1 MNVPFPPPLLWPV
14 VVVIVV
20 GAVFWR
26 RWQKR
31 AFLAA
36 PAEDW
41 PKHAPKGWKHSR
53 IYPWL
58 FVIAGVIGAYS
69 LWRFSAPCVY
79 GQVVD
84 ATTDKPV
91 AGALVMRTISRKG
104 PPSLAESGS
113 IIAESF
119 SFWTTHTGKTG
130 HFFLPGWV
138 SLFPFGISGT
148 SGMTWVVYHPG
159 LMPGRGCLSEG
170 FTGPGGCGGE
180 SGFSSADPWVL
191 ANAERHFG
199 MIHLEL
205 RIYPPT
211 LEGVVFRSYYAPTG
225 EFIRVDTPADAD
237 PWGEYFRRLNVLT
250 QSRYLTIEEFV
261 KEAVAYVERDSLTEG
276 MLDPFSELA
285 SRMGT
290 RRERALLVRH
300 IVDYCNSHP
309 NSSTCRHVGPRYVL
323 EVIGRGKVHR

>member
-1 MNVPFPPPLLWPV
+1 MNVPFSPPLLWPV

-20 GAVFWR
+20 AAVFWR

-180 SGFSSADPWVL
+180 GTFTSPDPWVL
-191 ANAERHFG
+191 VNVARHFG
-199 MIHLEL
+199 LTRLEL

-211 LEGVVFRSYYAPTG
+211 LEGVTFQAYTGTG
-225 EFIRVDTPADAD
+225 EIVRINTPGDAD
-237 PWGEYFRRLNVLT
+237 PWGEYFRRLNVLV
-250 QSRYLTIEEFV
+250 QYRDLTIEEFV
-261 KEAVAYVERDSLTEG
+261 KEAKRYAKDHELTTSIYDAIYQVQQSLGGLEESAADYFEQRRSFLKQG
-276 MLDPFSELA
+276 LVSNQ
-285 SRMGT
+285 GIT
-290 RRERALLVRH
+290 R
-300 IVDYCNSHP
+300 
-309 NSSTCRHVGPRYVL
+309 
-323 EVIGRGKVHR
+323 